1 MRAPKEARQTEFGKL
16 SPNGLVGLR
25 SQQRNAGFS
34 RPGFKSLPALEGTW
48 STVRKF
54 LESSMIGSF
63 REPEVRCCFD
73 FLLAA
78 ILASVSLEPKYL
90 RVGALVRTEAL
101 G

>member
-1 MRAPKEARQTEFGKL
+1 
-16 SPNGLVGLR
+16 
-25 SQQRNAGFS
+25 
-34 RPGFKSLPALEGTW
+34 
-48 STVRKF
+48 
-54 LESSMIGSF
+54 MIGSF